1 MGATDRLDRH
11 QPLVLGL
18 FRIVIGLLF
27 TSEGAAALFGVLGR
41 EAAPAGDRPFWHAG
55 VIELVC
61 GALVLL
67 GVLTRAAA
75 FLSSGAMAFAYF
87 TEHQPDGPF
96 PLQNGGLS
104 PALFCWG
111 FLLLVFLGP
120 GAPSLPGLV
129 RRDASS
135 GGRGRGRPHEPPPPP
150 PATGAASVA
159 PPPEPPPPTRR
170 RECLP
175 P

>member
-1 MGATDRLDRH
+1 MGVTDRLDRH

-27 TSEGAAALFGVLGR
+27 TSEGAATLFGVLDR
-41 EAAPAGDRPFWHAG
+41 DATPAGDWPFWYAG

-61 GALVLL
+61 GVLILL

-87 TEHQPDGPF
+87 TEHQPDDLF

-104 PALFCWG
+104 PALFCWA
-111 FLLLVFLGP
+111 FLLLVFFGP
-120 GAPSLPGLV
+120 GALALSGLF
-129 RRDASS
+129 RRDA
-135 GGRGRGRPHEPPPPP
+135 
-150 PATGAASVA
+150 AAASRV
-159 PPPEPPPPTRR
+159 RG
-170 RECLP
+170 
-175 P
+175 

>member
-1 MGATDRLDRH
+1 MGVTDRLDRH
-11 QPLVLGL
+11 QPLILGL

-27 TSEGAAALFGVLGR
+27 TSEGAATLFGVLDR
-41 EAAPAGDRPFWHAG
+41 DATPAGDWPFWYAG

-61 GALVLL
+61 GMLILL

-87 TEHQPDGPF
+87 TEHQPDGLF

-111 FLLLVFLGP
+111 FLLLVFFGP
-120 GAPSLPGLV
+120 GALALSNLV
-129 RRDASS
+129 RRDA
-135 GGRGRGRPHEPPPPP
+135 
-150 PATGAASVA
+150 AAASGV
-159 PPPEPPPPTRR
+159 RG
-170 RECLP
+170 
-175 P
+175 

>member
-1 MGATDRLDRH
+1 MGVTDRLDRH

-27 TSEGAAALFGVLGR
+27 TSEGAATLFGVLDR
-41 EAAPAGDRPFWHAG
+41 DATPAGDWPFWYAG

-61 GALVLL
+61 GALILL

-87 TEHQPDGPF
+87 TEHQPDGLF

-111 FLLLVFLGP
+111 FLLLVFFGP
-120 GAPSLPGLV
+120 GSLALSGLFH
-129 RRDASS
+129 RDA
-135 GGRGRGRPHEPPPPP
+135 
-150 PATGAASVA
+150 AAAAASGV
-159 PPPEPPPPTRR
+159 RG
-170 RECLP
+170 
-175 P
+175 